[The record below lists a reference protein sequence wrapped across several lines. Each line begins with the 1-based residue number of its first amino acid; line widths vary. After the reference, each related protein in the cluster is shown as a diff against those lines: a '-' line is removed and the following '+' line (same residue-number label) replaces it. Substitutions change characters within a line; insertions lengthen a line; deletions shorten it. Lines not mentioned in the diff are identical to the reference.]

1 MTPTMMTLAPVPA
14 HGGYWRTEHER
25 AYRLGPRRPRPASS
39 PGPMRRRGWMPAA
52 GLLLRWVEVIEAW
65 RSRARS
71 RRALLEMS
79 DAMLKDI
86 GLGRA
91 DAWREGSKPFWET

>member
-1 MTPTMMTLAPVPA
+1 MTPTMTTPALLPV

-25 AYRLGPRRPRPASS
+25 VYRLQPLRPRPARSR
-39 PGPMRRRGWMPAA
+39 PPMARHVPMLAADLLARGMDR
-52 GLLLRWVEVIEAW
+52 LDAW
-65 RSRARS
+65 WSRARS

-91 DAWREGSKPFWET
+91 DAWREGREPFWRP